1 MSFNISMF
9 VLYGKILFLKNRK
22 IMKGNVGII
31 VCESNSGSI
40 GLFFY
45 KVKKSN
51 MEATF
56 GEKEISGIWRS
67 VTSAL

>member
-45 KVKKSN
+45 KVKKV
-51 MEATF
+51 TWKQHL
-56 GEKEISGIWRS
+56 EKRKFPESGG
-67 VTSAL
+67 L